1 MVLLKSTSG
10 LLGSPAYPF
19 TLPGTDD
26 QIYTLESFK
35 DSQILVI
42 IFMCNHC
49 PYVLAIINR
58 LNALSEEFQSRG
70 VALVGINAN
79 DANNYPDDSF
89 ENMKNLPLSFPYLHD
104 ENQDVVKMYKAVC
117 TPDIFV
123 YDEDRKLVYHGR
135 LDDSWQHESGVKKR
149 ELAEALENILKG
161 ETIDKVE
168 QVPCMGCSIKWRE

>member
-168 QVPCMGCSIKWRE
+168 QVPCMGCSIKWR

>member
-104 ENQDVVKMYKAVC
+104 ENQEVVKMYKAVC

-168 QVPCMGCSIKWRE
+168 QVPCMGCSIKWR